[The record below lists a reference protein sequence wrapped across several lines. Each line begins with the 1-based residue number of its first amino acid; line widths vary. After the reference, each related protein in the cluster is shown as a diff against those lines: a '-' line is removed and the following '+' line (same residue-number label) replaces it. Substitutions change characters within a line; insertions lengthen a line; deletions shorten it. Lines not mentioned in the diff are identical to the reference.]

1 MEDFFA
7 DRLFRALELGDVTP
21 GTLLLAA
28 PGMDLD
34 FRTRSVA
41 MVVEQTP
48 ERTLGVVLN
57 MRGDIAVANV
67 MEHLL
72 PIVAKPQ
79 AFYVGGESNR
89 ESIVALGVLKAGKNP
104 ESLGTVPF
112 VRYLGHR
119 IVVLDLRAP
128 LEQLQDVVES
138 IRLFAGF
145 IEWEGDDLA
154 DELGQGYWYAT
165 PALASDIIAPGNV
178 DLWAEVLR
186 RQPMPLPLFATFPA
200 DLEDN

>member
-7 DRLFRALELGDVTP
+7 DRLFRALELEDVAP
-21 GTLLLAA
+21 GSLLLAA
-28 PGMDLD
+28 PGMDLA
-34 FRTRSVA
+34 FRSRSVV

-48 ERTLGVVLN
+48 ERTLGVALN

-67 MEHLL
+67 MEHLVPL
-72 PIVAKPQ
+72 VAKPQ
-79 AFYVGGESNR
+79 AFYVGGEHNR
-89 ESIVALGVLKAGKNP
+89 DSIVALGVLKAGVTP
-104 ESLGTVPF
+104 ESLATVPF
-112 VRYLGHR
+112 VRYLNHR
-119 IVVLDLRAP
+119 IVVLDLRASVEE
-128 LEQLQDVVES
+128 LKEVVES

-145 IEWEGDDLA
+145 IEWQGDELA

-165 PALASDIIAPGNV
+165 SALASDIIAPGSV

-186 RQPMPLPLFATFPA
+186 RQPMPLPLFATFPV

>member
-7 DRLFRALELGDVTP
+7 DRLFRALELGDVQP

-34 FRTRSVA
+34 FRTRSVV
-41 MVVEQTP
+41 MVVEQTA
-48 ERTLGVVLN
+48 EHTLGVALN

-67 MEHLL
+67 MEHLVPL
-72 PIVAKPQ
+72 VAKPQ
-79 AFYVGGESNR
+79 AFYVGGEENR
-89 ESIVALGVLKAGKNP
+89 DSIVALGVLKAGLTP
-104 ESLGTVPF
+104 AALAEVPF
-112 VRYLGHR
+112 VRYLDHR
-119 IVVLDLRAP
+119 IVVIDLRSP
-128 LEQLQDVVES
+128 IEQLQDIVES
-138 IRLFAGF
+138 VRLFAGF
-145 IEWEGDDLA
+145 IEWQGNDLA
-154 DELGQGYWYAT
+154 EELGQGYWYAT
-165 PALASDIIAPGNV
+165 PALASDIIAPGAV